1 MVSYKEVKEKISILQ
16 VLEHY
21 GVQTVR
27 KGKQLAG
34 TCPWCGGSGFK
45 VSPEKNCY
53 KCFSGGCTH
62 YGNILDFVSQLD
74 GITIQQAAQKL
85 YDTFL
90 SKPETP
96 AVKPRPSV
104 VSRFKALFS

>member
-1 MVSYKEVKEKISILQ
+1 MVSYKEVKQKISIVQ
-16 VLEHY
+16 VLEYY
-21 GVQTVR
+21 GVKTVR

-34 TCPWCGGSGFK
+34 KCPWCGGSGFK

-53 KCFSGGCTH
+53 KCFSKGCTH

-74 GITIQQAAQKL
+74 GITIKQAAQEL

-90 SKPETP
+90 SKPEIL
-96 AVKPRPSV
+96 AAKPRPPCNGWSTRAT
-104 VSRFKALFS
+104 S

>member
-1 MVSYKEVKEKISILQ
+1 MASYKEVKEKIRILQ
-16 VLEHY
+16 VLEFY

-34 TCPWCGGSGFK
+34 KCPWCGGSGFK

-74 GITIQQAAQKL
+74 RITIQQAAQKL
-85 YDTFL
+85 HDTFL
-90 SKPETP
+90 SKPEAP
-96 AVKPRPSV
+96 AVKPRQSV